1 MMQAHVHYAIKEIRR
16 RKFRTAVNILG
27 YVVAVAFMVMLV
39 SLAQSYSLA
48 AASVLEGVGTHFTVF
63 IPATIESPSQ
73 FLAAGPFFKG
83 VYTETFDTSVVDTIK
98 DLPGVEDAAPYLM
111 VRLGNLTIGGI
122 DINRLA
128 TETTAVSP
136 GDVVEGRY
144 LAADDYDAVL
154 LDQLFAGFMR
164 LDVGD
169 TIDAFDHTFEVVG
182 TVIPSMYSRPAG
194 VAHMYALI
202 GVVQEIARSCSDLN
216 HLIDGDANAVLVE
229 VAHEGGVEYLN
240 TVKKSVLETL
250 EVHVGK
256 KGSLAGYGCYVP
268 ARNVVSITDEN
279 AWAISLILVTSVTLF
294 ALKSQL
300 GSVVERTTEIG
311 VLKAIGWA
319 DSDVMSQILV
329 ESVLQGFAGGLFGC
343 CLGYSLVF
351 LVPLVGLISAESL
364 ILTLSPSVI
373 ITGLIAALIGGIVAG
388 TFPALR
394 AAKLQPAEA
403 LRHF

>member
-1 MMQAHVHYAIKEIRR
+1 MQAHFHYAIKEIRR

-27 YVVAVAFMVMLV
+27 YVVAVAFVVMLV
-39 SLAQSYSLA
+39 SLAQFYSLA
-48 AASVLEGVGTHFTVF
+48 ATSVLEGVGTHFTVF
-63 IPATIESPSQ
+63 IPTTIESPSQ
-73 FLAAGPFFKG
+73 FLAVGPFFKG
-83 VYTETFDTSVVDTIK
+83 VYTETFDTSVVEAIK

-122 DINRLA
+122 DIYRLA

-136 GDVVEGRY
+136 RDVVEGRY
-144 LAADDYDAVL
+144 LEADDYDAVL

-202 GVVQEIARSCSDLN
+202 GVVQEIAQSYSDLN

-279 AWAISLILVTSVTLF
+279 AWAISLILVVSVTLF
-294 ALKSQL
+294 ALKSQW

-319 DSDVMSQILV
+319 DSDVMKQILV

-343 CLGYSLVF
+343 CLGYSLAF

-364 ILTLSPSVI
+364 ILTPSPSII